1 MARID
6 TPDWVPDAVFYQI
19 FPDRFAK
26 SRRVPK
32 PSGLEPWDSPPTPCG
47 FKGGDLL
54 GVAEKLDYLQD
65 LGINALYFTPVFT
78 SPANHRYHTSDYLHV
93 DPILGGDA
101 ALEELLK
108 AAHRRGMR
116 VVLDGV
122 FNHSGRGLYQFNHT
136 LENGAASP
144 YLDWFHLDHARLA
157 AGRPL
162 NAYPR
167 GPREE
172 LGYGAWWGLP
182 ALPKFDTSTPAV
194 REFIFRVAEHWLRFG
209 VDGWR
214 LDVPSEID
222 DDSFWR
228 EFRRRV
234 KAVDPEAYIV
244 GEIWVEAR
252 RWLRGD
258 QFDAVMNY
266 LLTKAVLACFC
277 DRLDMDQVRRTG
289 GDYRG
294 IRPLDVAGFADR
306 VDYIL
311 KLYDPAVTR
320 CQLNLLDSH
329 DTPRFLT
336 LARGDEAALRL
347 AATLL
352 FTFPGA
358 PCIYYGDEIGLE
370 GRSDPD
376 CRRAF
381 PWDRR
386 RWDHRL
392 RAFFRRLIRLRRGHP
407 ALRRGR
413 FTRLLAQDGVYA
425 YGRGLGRDQ
434 WLVALNMGRAAR
446 AVDISLP
453 PGLRSALWREAW
465 GGGTHRCEA
474 GKLRGLRLSARGSLI
489 LRRV

>member
-1 MARID
+1 
-6 TPDWVPDAVFYQI
+6 
-19 FPDRFAK
+19 
-26 SRRVPK
+26 
-32 PSGLEPWDSPPTPCG
+32 
-47 FKGGDLL
+47 
-54 GVAEKLDYLQD
+54 
-65 LGINALYFTPVFT
+65 
-78 SPANHRYHTSDYLHV
+78 
-93 DPILGGDA
+93 
-101 ALEELLK
+101 
-108 AAHRRGMR
+108 
-116 VVLDGV
+116 
-122 FNHSGRGLYQFNHT
+122 
-136 LENGAASP
+136 
-144 YLDWFHLDHARLA
+144 
-157 AGRPL
+157 L

-172 LGYGAWWGLP
+172 PGYGAWWGLP
-182 ALPKFDTSTPAV
+182 ALPKFDTRTPAV
-194 REFIFRVAEHWLRFG
+194 REFIFNVAERWLRFG
-209 VDGWR
+209 IDGWR

-234 KAVDPEAYIV
+234 KAVDPDAYIV

-252 RWLRGD
+252 RWLKGD

-266 LLTKAVLACFC
+266 LLTTAVLACFC

-289 GDYRG
+289 GGYPG

-306 VDYIL
+306 VDHIL

-336 LARGDEAALRL
+336 LARGDETALRL
-347 AATLL
+347 AATLM

-381 PWDRR
+381 PWDQR
-386 RWDHRL
+386 RWNRGL
-392 RAFFRRLIRLRRGHP
+392 RDFFQRLIRLRREHP
-407 ALRRGR
+407 ALRRGKL
-413 FTRLLAQDGVYA
+413 TRLLAQDGVYA
-425 YGRGLGRDQ
+425 YGRRLGRDS
-434 WLVALNMGRAAR
+434 LIVALNVGRAAR
-446 AVDISLP
+446 TVDISLP
-453 PGLRSALWREAW
+453 AGPGPRGSGWREVW
-465 GGGTHRCEA
+465 GRGMHRCDA
-474 GKLRGLRLSARGSLI
+474 GKLRGLNLPARGSLI

>member
-1 MARID
+1 M
-6 TPDWVPDAVFYQI
+6 
-19 FPDRFAK
+19 
-26 SRRVPK
+26 
-32 PSGLEPWDSPPTPCG
+32 
-47 FKGGDLL
+47 
-54 GVAEKLDYLQD
+54 
-65 LGINALYFTPVFT
+65 
-78 SPANHRYHTSDYLHV
+78 

-101 ALEELLK
+101 ALAELLK
-108 AAHRRGMR
+108 AAHRRGLR

-122 FNHSGRGLYQFNHT
+122 FNHASRGLYQFNHT
-136 LENGAASP
+136 LENGTASP
-144 YLDWFHLDHARLA
+144 YLDWFHFDRARLA

-172 LGYGAWWGLP
+172 LGYAAWWRLP
-182 ALPKFDTSTPAV
+182 ALPKFDTRTPAV
-194 REFIFRVAEHWLRFG
+194 REFIFSVAEHWLRFG
-209 VDGWR
+209 IDGWR
-214 LDVPSEID
+214 LDVPAEID

-234 KAVDPEAYIV
+234 KAVDRDAYIV

-252 RWLRGD
+252 RWLQGD

-277 DRLDMDQVRRTG
+277 DRLDMDQVQRTG
-289 GDYRG
+289 GGYRG

-306 VDYIL
+306 VDQIL
-311 KLYDPAVTR
+311 KLYDPTVTR
-320 CQLNLLDSH
+320 CQLNLLGSH

-336 LARGDEAALRL
+336 LARGDETALRL
-347 AATLL
+347 AATLM
-352 FTFPGA
+352 FTVPGA

-386 RWDHRL
+386 RWNHGL
-392 RAFFRRLIRLRRGHP
+392 REFFQRLIRLRRDHP
-407 ALRRGR
+407 ALRRGS
-413 FTRLLAQDGVYA
+413 FTRLEARDEVYA
-425 YGRGLGRDQ
+425 YGRGLGRDE
-434 WLVALNMGRAAR
+434 WVVALNIGRAAR
-446 AVDISLP
+446 IVDISLP
-453 PGLRSALWREAW
+453 PGPRGASWREVW
-465 GGGTHRCEA
+465 GRGTHRCEA
-474 GKLRGLRLSARGSLI
+474 GKLRGLRLPARGSLI